1 MISEKKLT
9 SKEKKFLT
17 YESQITLL
25 KRQGMTVSDE
35 KAACEVLEHV
45 GYYELVNG
53 YKAIF
58 KKDGHGNYLP
68 GTTFEELYA
77 LYKCDEN
84 LRQLFLKY
92 MLRIEIH
99 MRSLLSY
106 AFSERFGAEQSAYLN
121 RANYDTDGPWADEIN
136 RLIGELDY
144 AANRAD
150 KAVYVCH
157 YRKCYGNVPLWVL
170 FKTLSIGTLIRF
182 LRCSQPEI
190 RDEVAAH
197 FPDLREKTL
206 CRMLD
211 LMQDF
216 RNVCAHNDCLYAF
229 RAQDSIPLMPA
240 VCTVSHPVLRKRSSY
255 DGSDLFALL
264 VVFRYLLTEE
274 DFTRCTD
281 AVDRI
286 LAHFDAQC
294 NTVGRERLLSAM
306 GFPPDWDQMRL

>member
-1 MISEKKLT
+1 MTNREKR
-9 SKEKKFLT
+9 FLT
-17 YESQITLL
+17 YDNQITLL
-25 KRQGMTVSDE
+25 KRQGMIVSDE
-35 KAACEVLEHV
+35 NAARDILEQI

-58 KKDGHGNYLP
+58 KRDGHGNYLP

-92 MLRIEIH
+92 MLRVEIH

-106 AFSERFGAEQSAYLN
+106 AFCERFGHEQSAYLT
-121 RANYDTDGPWADEIN
+121 RENYDTEGPAADEIN

-157 YRKCYGNVPLWVL
+157 HRKRYGNVPLWVL

-182 LRCSQPEI
+182 LRCCKPEI
-190 RDEVAAH
+190 REEVAAH

-216 RNVCAHNDCLYAF
+216 RNVCAHNDCLYAYHG
-229 RAQDSIPLMPA
+229 QDTIPLMPA
-240 VCTVSHPVLRKRSSY
+240 VRSTSHPGVNQRDAY
-255 DGSDLFALL
+255 NGSDLFALL

-274 DFTRCTD
+274 DFARCCD
-281 AVDRI
+281 AMDRI
-286 LAHFDAQC
+286 LAHFDLQC
-294 NTVGRERLLSAM
+294 STVGREKLYTAM
-306 GFPPDWDQMRL
+306 GFPSDWKKLSLQ